1 MSYKRGVRQGD
12 PLSPILFYLT
22 EDVLSRGIS
31 YLVHSNQLVPMA
43 GPHGCSTPTP
53 VLYADDI
60 MLLCKRTKNNLRTLM
75 TFFKEYGDISGQ
87 LLSLEKCKFYAG
99 SMSVRR
105 RNEITNILGFSA
117 GALPFIYLG
126 VALFKGK
133 PKEVYLQ
140 PIADRIK
147 SKLSSCKGSHLSLL
161 WARSSW
167 LIL

>member
-1 MSYKRGVRQGD
+1 MSYKRGMRQGD

-60 MLLCKRTKNNLRTLM
+60 MLLCKRTQNNLRTLM
-75 TFFKEYGDISGQ
+75 TFFKECGDISGQ
-87 LLSLEKCKFYAG
+87 LLSLEKCKLYAG

-105 RNEITNILGFSA
+105 RNEITNILQWRFLKVS
-117 GALPFIYLG
+117 LRKFI
-126 VALFKGK
+126 
-133 PKEVYLQ
+133 
-140 PIADRIK
+140 
-147 SKLSSCKGSHLSLL
+147 CSLL
-161 WARSSW
+161 LIKLNPSFLLARA
-167 LIL
+167 LISLYYGQGPAS